1 MTAKFNTKIDSRKK
15 PPISLNMVGSLAPL
29 SKVGIGMLVLK
40 CRPYLAQKNGFK
52 KMEFLF
58 VDRKCREICD
68 WLQGAQLKPI
78 HSRVVLLL
86 SGSKLLLLLIFRLSS
101 LRLKQLTLA
110 TFLRASVYAESRAV
124 VVLEDL
130 AGLAPL
136 LT

>member
-1 MTAKFNTKIDSRKK
+1 MGAYSRTYLGNSHCLYVHLLKTSFFLLPDVFQTKVQITPKMTAKFNTKIDSRKK

-68 WLQGAQLKPI
+68 WLPA
-78 HSRVVLLL
+78 S
-86 SGSKLLLLLIFRLSS
+86 
-101 LRLKQLTLA
+101 
-110 TFLRASVYAESRAV
+110 FLYAR
-124 VVLEDL
+124 
-130 AGLAPL
+130 
-136 LT
+136 